1 MITKPEQFAALTEAQ
16 KYERLIRAELQ
27 RDNAEL
33 YARQL
38 NAEAAQREVNP
49 DVQTIAA

>member
-33 YARQL
+33 YAREL
-38 NAEAAQREVNP
+38 NAREAQREVAGE
-49 DVQTIAA
+49 QRTLAA